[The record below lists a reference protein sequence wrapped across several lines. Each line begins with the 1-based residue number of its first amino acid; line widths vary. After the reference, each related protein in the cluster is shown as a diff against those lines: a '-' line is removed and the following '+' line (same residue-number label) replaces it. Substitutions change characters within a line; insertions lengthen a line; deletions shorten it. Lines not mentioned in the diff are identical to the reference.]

1 MENMKKVWSV
11 LLKCICF
18 AFCMGLVIAGKR
30 SVDYQGLGTMLAGL
44 CGILILLYAYNE
56 KYR

>member
-1 MENMKKVWSV
+1 
-11 LLKCICF
+11 
-18 AFCMGLVIAGKR
+18 MGLVIAGKR